1 MQAQHVSAFAVSF
14 AVFRLSDCHCFRE
27 ESSSTNHR
35 SEFGLVFVDLVAA
48 WRLRIS
54 MAGHNAS
61 NSPLPSID
69 DLQSW
74 ANDQDLARS
83 QLKAIFAALESEQE
97 EPMNWATEALE
108 NMGPPLMT
116 DIAWLGTVASS
127 KSPDA
132 VYWAVT
138 LLGRSDDPIDSVQDS
153 IAGAVL
159 ASQSTPVIRRR
170 AISALAK
177 VQTRS
182 KATESAIQSALKSDD
197 SQLAGTAREI
207 LQSV

>member
-1 MQAQHVSAFAVSF
+1 
-14 AVFRLSDCHCFRE
+14 
-27 ESSSTNHR
+27 
-35 SEFGLVFVDLVAA
+35 
-48 WRLRIS
+48 
-54 MAGHNAS
+54 MAGQNFSNAS
-61 NSPLPSID
+61 LPSID

-74 ANDQDLARS
+74 ANDQELARS

-108 NMGPPLMT
+108 NMGPPPKK

-127 KSPDA
+127 QAADA
-132 VYWAVT
+132 AYWAVT

-153 IAGAVL
+153 IANAVL
-159 ASQSTPVIRRR
+159 DSQSTPAIRRR

-177 VQTRS
+177 VRTRS

-197 SQLAGTAREI
+197 SQLVGAAREI